1 MVAEPGFYVPEI
13 DWRRTARR
21 VLTLEWLD
29 GIKLSNRDELI
40 AAGHDPKALAAILVR
55 AFLRQAVVD
64 GISTPICTRAICS
77 R

>member
-29 GIKLSNRDELI
+29 GIKLNKRDQLI
-40 AAGHDPKALAAILVR
+40 EAGHDPRALAASWSAPSCAR
-55 AFLRQAVVD
+55 R
-64 GISTPICTRAICS
+64 
-77 R
+77 